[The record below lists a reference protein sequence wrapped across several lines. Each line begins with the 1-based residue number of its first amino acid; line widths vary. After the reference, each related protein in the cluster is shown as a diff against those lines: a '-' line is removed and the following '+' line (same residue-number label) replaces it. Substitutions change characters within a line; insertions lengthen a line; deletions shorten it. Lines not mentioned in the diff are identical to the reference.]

1 MKHLLPMHRY
11 AGEVTKLD
19 FATYYEGNGYIALPG
34 HPVHFE
40 GDVAIARAPLS
51 LDEQYKKIEPDTVT
65 AVLVERGWYKETD
78 PMFVRDLPYPFDVDV
93 WMKNGLTIHIK
104 DGDQRE
110 ALAAVFDYEGPE
122 AVTEIYL
129 RSID

>member
-1 MKHLLPMHRY
+1 MKQLLPMHRY

-51 LDEQYKKIEPDTVT
+51 LDEQYKKIEPDTIT

-78 PMFVRDLPYPFDVDV
+78 SFDVDV